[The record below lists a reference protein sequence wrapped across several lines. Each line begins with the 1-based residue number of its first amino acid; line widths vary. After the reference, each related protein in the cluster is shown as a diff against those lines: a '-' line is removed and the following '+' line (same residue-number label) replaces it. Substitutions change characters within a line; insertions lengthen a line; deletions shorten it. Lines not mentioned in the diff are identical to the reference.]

1 MRERSELMGLQ
12 ALRGI
17 AALLVVAHHTA
28 GTLALAKYGDHL
40 LAGGLFGPMGRAG
53 VDLFFV
59 LSGFIIYYVHYTYIG
74 CPRRLRNYGIRRLAR
89 IYPTFWVALA
99 IVTVPT
105 LIYHPSEVIGDDA
118 SIGLLRSA
126 LLLPITNSD
135 QSNIVGVAWTLS
147 HELLFYTLFGFLI
160 LSRRVGVAVFA
171 VWCTA
176 LLGARFFSEL
186 APPLNFLLHVKNL
199 EFLMGV
205 TVAKLLL
212 ETPRRAGWWTLASGA
227 ALFVATGVVEL
238 RGGYDFL
245 ESWPTLFYGA
255 AAALMIFALASL
267 EEEHRIVRI
276 PRPLVFA
283 GAASYSIYLIHFTLV
298 VGLVKAA
305 HSAGLTER
313 LPALLLFFMIAA
325 AATAGGV
332 VLYLAV
338 ERRLVRFAQR
348 LVAPPGGRRVVEK
361 DERPLR
367 VDAPPMSQSSV
378 AATAPKPVSARNGF
392 ESPEPHAFRLR

>member
-12 ALRGI
+12 ALRGL

-28 GTLALAKYGDHL
+28 GTLALAKYGGHL
-40 LAGGLFGPMGRAG
+40 LADGLFAPMGRAG

-74 CPRRLRNYGIRRLAR
+74 NPRRLRNYGIRRLAR

-99 IVTVPT
+99 IVTVAA
-105 LIYHPSEVIGDDA
+105 LIYHPSQVVGDDA

-126 LLLPITNSD
+126 LLLPITNPD

-147 HELLFYTLFGFLI
+147 HELLFYMLFGLLI

-171 VWCTA
+171 VWCIA
-176 LLGARFFSEL
+176 LLAARFFSEL

-199 EFLMGV
+199 EFLMGMM
-205 TVAKLLL
+205 VAKLLL
-212 ETPRRAGWWTLASGA
+212 ETTRRAGWWTMASGA
-227 ALFVATGVVEL
+227 ALFVATAVVEL

-276 PRPLVFA
+276 PHALVFT

-298 VGLVKAA
+298 VGLVKAV

-313 LPALLLFFMIAA
+313 LPALLLFFVIAA
-325 AATAGGV
+325 SATAGGV
-332 VLYLAV
+332 ILYLAV
-338 ERRLVRFAQR
+338 ERRLVKFAQR
-348 LVAPPGGRRVVEK
+348 LVARPGERHSLSLRPLGPVSSPRTNALVVEQ
-361 DERPLR
+361 DERPLVAR
-367 VDAPPMSQSSV
+367 RAPMP
-378 AATAPKPVSARNGF
+378 R
-392 ESPEPHAFRLR
+392 